1 MFFLLLA
8 LVFGFAI
15 AGWLFHQQ
23 SVTRIAHL
31 DSTEVI
37 APECVG
43 FPVAMTLTA
52 DRRSL
57 FAGFVRCQHFGLER
71 IVSDERELPRVDRV
85 ALREGIASCLYSR
98 LFVQPSIVFY
108 LPQVPLIRIFR

>member
-23 SVTRIAHL
+23 PVARMAHR

-37 APECVG
+37 ALERLG
-43 FPVAMTLTA
+43 FPVSMTLTA
-52 DRRSL
+52 DRRTL
-57 FAGFVRCQHFGLER
+57 FAGVVGCRHFGLER
-71 IVSDERELPRVDRV
+71 IVSDEPELPRVDRV

-98 LFVQPSIVFY
+98 RFGQLLIVFY
-108 LPQVPLIRIFR
+108 LPQVPLIRMFH